1 MMIGLALRLAIL
13 AKVEAQYIYVSQEVQ
28 KIRLVGN
35 QRVNLYQGH
44 VLFEASP
51 IN

>member
-28 KIRLVGN
+28 KIR
-35 QRVNLYQGH
+35 VNLHQGH

>member
-28 KIRLVGN
+28 KIRN
-35 QRVNLYQGH
+35 QRVNLHQGH